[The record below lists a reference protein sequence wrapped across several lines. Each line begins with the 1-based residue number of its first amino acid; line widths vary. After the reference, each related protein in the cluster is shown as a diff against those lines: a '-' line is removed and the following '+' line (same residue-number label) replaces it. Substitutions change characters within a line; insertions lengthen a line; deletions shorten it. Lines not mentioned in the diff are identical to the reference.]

1 MVRLT
6 LMPISWAAPLS
17 SETARMALPILVR
30 PVKAVRASIMTTQ
43 AAMVTRVTWEMVSG
57 PIFWLPLP
65 TMGEKILGLEDHRI
79 RAEF

>member
-1 MVRLT
+1 
-6 LMPISWAAPLS
+6 
-17 SETARMALPILVR
+17 MALPILVR
-30 PVKAVRASIMTTQ
+30 PVKAVRASMMTTQ

-79 RAEF
+79 RAEFWRK